1 MKENYK
7 KMSPVQLMF
16 ALITSVDAAII
27 KYVDGANPFVVKVG
41 GDMVNIYIKNLSPAQ
56 LSNNNPDIWRIQ
68 LPVRDEFNAIKE
80 SDNLFVL
87 FGYDSEREVF
97 TSWNPYWCKQ
107 RLNVG
112 KSVSLYSRLSLQQ
125 RVHDNGEIEQ
135 MDLNNDG
142 NVVCI
147 PKAKIGEY
155 IIGIKKYY
163 PEESIFVAKGSSIQK
178 RLNTEGQAASVFEF
192 FKKEIS
198 DPNKFR
204 LYLANNG
211 MSDKSSKDYMRHVA
225 DLINSGLVEKYKTIF
240 LSYSSLDD
248 YKEGLRQFLH
258 QPEVAAIDK
267 DAHGYYRTGFNHYL
281 EFLKR
286 GAAQPVNTESTTH
299 AEDVKH
305 QESTPTAHSFPVNEF
320 GKITCLDE
328 IMRQELYPF
337 VEDEEYPDYDEMV
350 NIVNGYYPKS
360 ILEKMSYADWIAL
373 FKAETWKKSS
383 GASNGEKN
391 SSSKLRTKT
400 LRVIRPNGSVVQN
413 KFVADTYEEIIKE
426 SFPDLIMEMG
436 IKHAGVNIVSKE
448 YDEKYHSFQRPI
460 GDGFLLMTNSSTE
473 QKYEDLCLINE
484 ELELGYTI
492 ELLSLDGRPLP
503 AKESEPRPGHST
515 IKVTF
520 PNGKVINHS
529 RVLKTLVDVVE
540 YAGPERVEKLN
551 IIVCYKNLILRQP
564 HDSYPVACKPVGDG
578 WYVNTYTNTE
588 TKRSQI
594 QYISDS
600 LGLGLKTEIIE
611 Y

>member
-16 ALITSVDAAII
+16 ALITSVDAEII

-41 GDMVNIYIKNLSPAQ
+41 GEMINIYIKNLSPAQ

-68 LPVRDEFNAIKE
+68 LPVRDEFDAIKE

-87 FGYDSEREVF
+87 FGYDSERGVF

-125 RVHDNGEIEQ
+125 RVHDSGQIEQ
-135 MDLNNDG
+135 IDLNNDG

-147 PKAKIGEY
+147 PKVKIGEY
-155 IIGIKKYY
+155 LISIKKYY
-163 PEESIFVAKGSSIQK
+163 PEETIFVSKGSSIKK
-178 RLNTEGQAASVFEF
+178 RLKTEGQAASVFED
-192 FKKEIS
+192 FKKGIS

-204 LYLANNG
+204 LYLVNNG
-211 MSDKSSKDYMRHVA
+211 MSDKSSKDYIRHVA
-225 DLINSGLVEKYKTIF
+225 DFINSGLVDKYKAVF
-240 LSYSSLDD
+240 LSFPSLDN
-248 YKEGLRQFLH
+248 YKGAHRQFLH
-258 QPEVAAIDK
+258 QPEVAAIDN
-267 DAHGYYRTGFNHYL
+267 DAHGYYRTCFNHYL
-281 EFLKR
+281 EFLNR
-286 GAAQPVNTESTTH
+286 GEEPSVITEPTTRI
-299 AEDVKH
+299 ADVGH
-305 QESTPTAHSFPVNEF
+305 QGSAPTAHSFPVNDF
-320 GKITCLDE
+320 AKITCLDE
-328 IMRQELYPF
+328 IMRQKLYPF

-350 NIVNGYYPKS
+350 NIVNGYFPKS

-373 FKAETWKKSS
+373 FKAETWKKTS
-383 GASNGEKN
+383 GPNNSEKN

-413 KFVADTYEEIIKE
+413 KFVADTYEEIIKD
-426 SFPDLIMEMG
+426 SYPDRIMELG

-448 YDEKYHSFQRPI
+448 YDKKYHSFQRPI
-460 GDGFLLMTNSSTE
+460 GNGFLLMTNSSTE
-473 QKYEDLCLINE
+473 QKYEDLCFINK

-492 ELLSLDGRPLP
+492 ELLSLDGSPLS
-503 AKESEPRPGHST
+503 AKESEPRPCHST

-529 RVLKTLVDVVE
+529 RVLKTLVEVVE

-564 HDSYPVACKPVGDG
+564 HDLYPVACKPVGDG

-588 TKRSQI
+588 TKCSQI
-594 QYISDS
+594 QFISDS
-600 LGLGLKTEIIE
+600 LGLGLKVEVID
-611 Y
+611 